1 LEYSRAVD
9 RVAIYIRNLEEA
21 LEGLVLKDPAYKHI
35 VELASAY
42 LKDSKYY
49 YSIGDRETA
58 LATVSYA
65 EGLLDALKMI
75 GAATFVWKRPSE
87 IKNTKTVMV
96 AGTYEILH
104 PGHLA
109 YLREAWRLGYVVAV
123 VSSDENAERSK
134 RRKIVIPQQQ
144 RAEVLSS
151 LYYVHKVVQGKPGN
165 IFDIFEEVKPDVVF
179 LGPNQNVSEDVV
191 RVEAKK
197 RGVETEVVRLPELKQ
212 CELCSTTKIIQK
224 IVATFCGDA
233 LQR

>member
-1 LEYSRAVD
+1 MD
-9 RVAIYIRNLEEA
+9 RVAVYIKNLEEA

-42 LKDSKYY
+42 LKDSKHY

-58 LATVSYA
+58 LAAVSYA

-87 IKNTKTVMV
+87 VKNTKTVMV
-96 AGTYEILH
+96 AGTFEILH

-123 VSSDENAERSK
+123 VSSDENAERNK

-144 RAEVLSS
+144 RSEVLSS
-151 LYYVHKVVQGKPGN
+151 LYYVHKVVPGRPGN
-165 IFDIFEEVKPDVVF
+165 IFDIFEEVKPDVIL
-179 LGPNQNVSEDVV
+179 LGPNQNVPEDVV
-191 RVEAKK
+191 KTEARK
-197 RGVETEVVRLPELKQ
+197 RGVNPEVLRMPALKQ
-212 CELCSTTKIIQK
+212 CELCSTTKILER
-224 IVATFCGDA
+224 V
-233 LQR
+233 

>member
-1 LEYSRAVD
+1 VD
-9 RVAIYIRNLEEA
+9 RVAVYIKNLEEA

-42 LKDSKYY
+42 LKDSKHY

-58 LATVSYA
+58 LAAVSYA

-87 IKNTKTVMV
+87 VKNTKTVMV
-96 AGTYEILH
+96 AGTFEILH

-123 VSSDENAERSK
+123 VSSDENAERNK

-144 RAEVLSS
+144 RSEVLSS
-151 LYYVHKVVQGKPGN
+151 LYYVHKVVPGKPGN
-165 IFDIFEEVKPDVVF
+165 IFDIFEEVKPDVIL
-179 LGPNQNVSEDVV
+179 LGPNQNVPEDVV
-191 RVEAKK
+191 KTEARK
-197 RGVETEVVRLPELKQ
+197 RGVNPEVLRMPALKQ
-212 CELCSTTKIIQK
+212 CELCSTTKILERV
-224 IVATFCGDA
+224 VATFCNA
-233 LQR
+233 SQR

>member
-1 LEYSRAVD
+1 MD
-9 RVAIYIRNLEEA
+9 RVAVYIKNLEEA

-42 LKDSKYY
+42 LKDSKHY

-58 LATVSYA
+58 LAAVSYA

-87 IKNTKTVMV
+87 VKNTKTVMV
-96 AGTYEILH
+96 AGTFEILH

-123 VSSDENAERSK
+123 VSSDENAERNK

-144 RAEVLSS
+144 RSEVLSS
-151 LYYVHKVVQGKPGN
+151 LYYVHKVVPGRPGN
-165 IFDIFEEVKPDVVF
+165 IFDIFEEVKPDVIL
-179 LGPNQNVSEDVV
+179 LGPNQNVPEDVV
-191 RVEAKK
+191 KTEARK
-197 RGVETEVVRLPELKQ
+197 RGVNPEVLRMPALKQ
-212 CELCSTTKIIQK
+212 CELCSTTKILERV
-224 IVATFCGDA
+224 VATFCNA
-233 LQR
+233 SQR

>member
-1 LEYSRAVD
+1 VD
-9 RVAIYIRNLEEA
+9 RVAVYIKNLEEA
-21 LEGLVLKDPAYKHI
+21 LESLVLKDSAYRHI

-49 YSIGDRETA
+49 YSIGDKETA

-75 GAATFVWKRPSE
+75 GVAAFVWKRPSE
-87 IKNTKTVMV
+87 IKNTRTVMV
-96 AGTYEILH
+96 AGTFEILH

-123 VSSDENAERSK
+123 VSSDENAERNK
-134 RRKIVIPQQQ
+134 KRKIVIPQRQ

-151 LYYVHKVVQGKPGN
+151 LYYVHRVVPGRSGN
-165 IFDIFEEVKPDVVF
+165 IFDIFEEVKPDVV
-179 LGPNQNVSEDVV
+179 LIGPNQNVSEDVV
-191 RVEAKK
+191 RAEAKK
-197 RGVETEVVRLPELKQ
+197 RGVDTEVIRLPGLKQ
-212 CELCSTTKIIQK
+212 CELCSTTKIIEK

-233 LQR
+233 SQC